1 MSRTDHHSPRW
12 VTARWVPVHA
22 VACNARRAGCDL
34 PAAPAP
40 GAPGYGRPWPKLW
53 ARRPD
58 GTRFYRGWPG
68 PLCDWE
74 WVDELRTGYR
84 RHYPGVPKW
93 FRDHRH
99 TNPQRVANRVCGRA
113 AVAEYRAAGEVAVEW
128 PDGRHRHAAAWDWA

>member
-34 PAAPAP
+34 PSAPRV
-40 GAPGYGRPWPKLW
+40 GAPGYGRQRERPVYWRAGLRY
-53 ARRPD
+53 ARPASR
-58 GTRFYRGWPG
+58 
-68 PLCDWE
+68 CDWE
-74 WVDELRTGYR
+74 WVDVLRTGYR
-84 RHYPGVPKW
+84 RYHPGVPKW

-113 AVAEYRAAGEVAVEW
+113 AVAEYRAAGEVATEW
-128 PDGRHRHAAAWDWA
+128 PDGRHRHAAAWDWT